1 MLRIV
6 AIAVATGVA
15 VWLVPGLT
23 LTGGDTVGQ
32 ILTLLLVAVVIAL
45 VNAIVKPFVTAM
57 SACLVLLTF
66 GLFLLVVNA
75 LMLML
80 SGWIAGQVG
89 LGFEVAGF
97 WPALWGSIVISIV
110 SALTGGVLGVDRD

>member
-32 ILTLLLVAVVIAL
+32 IMTLLLVAVVIAL